1 MNQTNG
7 SPIRNSKI
15 KQCNGANVSLN
26 IITTMNVKTNLV
38 RIPFFSVFYGN
49 DPPFRVTTMNVKT
62 EVECVMD
69 TNFYNFNLI

>member
-1 MNQTNG
+1 
-7 SPIRNSKI
+7 
-15 KQCNGANVSLN
+15 
-26 IITTMNVKTNLV
+26 MNVKTNLV